1 MKRLSLSLLLSIFC
15 FGLFGQTDI
24 LDARTNYSV
33 GQVVTVTGIVTS
45 GPEFGPVR
53 YIQDESAGI
62 AVYPGGSWAG
72 WDEPVPGD
80 EVTVTASLT
89 EFNGLLEVGP
99 PLNSFSIN
107 GSGFA
112 LPEATVIT
120 PSQIGEP
127 LEGSLVMLF
136 SCVFD
141 NGGATITGGSTYSF
155 ISSGE
160 QGVIFI
166 RNGHPL
172 IGSVLPI
179 SPVTL
184 VGILSQFSFDGV
196 GGYQVL
202 PRSAADFILDS
213 SINLTSAVDQTNL
226 STSGFTLS
234 WNTDV
239 AGSSTVEYGPTPAL
253 GLTAS
258 SPGNVTSHSVN
269 LSGLEPGTIYFAR
282 ALSSDGN
289 DIAESGISAYTTV
302 SESSG
307 DIVVYFNGSVDV
319 SVATLEN
326 AISLGNDL
334 NDTVAAYIDRVQH
347 TLDVAVYNIN
357 DQTVV
362 NAINDAYDRGVQIR
376 YIAQGTNANLGIG
389 QFNPGIPVLF
399 REDDMG
405 SGMHNKFMI
414 GDADFADLA
423 FVMGGSC
430 NWTTENFID
439 DYNNVVFLHDQS
451 LARGYRLEFEEMWG
465 GTGDE
470 PDLMNAS
477 FSSSKGVNTPKKYI
491 VGGSPVEVYF
501 SPTDNV
507 TQAIIQTI
515 LSANSD
521 LAFATLAFT
530 RDDIAQAVIDRHND
544 FFTYVQGIIEQ
555 TSGQGNEFEILE
567 SAGVEVYSHEGISG
581 QVHHKY
587 AIVDAT
593 NPDSDPMVLTGS
605 HNWSSSA
612 ETVND
617 ENTLVIHDARVA
629 NLFYQEFMAR
639 IGGFLSVG
647 ETPENLFNVF
657 PNPCEDKA
665 IVDLGTAENQAVI
678 LRLYTL
684 SGSEVVTMRAGG
696 SRFTE
701 IPVQGLPVGI
711 YLLSVH
717 SADGQRIGYSQLM
730 VR

>member
-1 MKRLSLSLLLSIFC
+1 MKHLVFILFVSLFCLSV
-15 FGLFGQTDI
+15 FGQSDI
-24 LDARTNYSV
+24 LDARTNYTV

-80 EVTVTASLT
+80 EVTVTAALT

-99 PLNSFSIN
+99 PLNSFTIN

-120 PSQIGEP
+120 PSDIDES
-127 LEGSLVMLF
+127 LEGSLVMFF

-155 ISSGE
+155 TSSGE
-160 QGVIFI
+160 QGVVFI

-184 VGILSQFSFDGV
+184 VGVLSQFSFNGI

-213 SINLTSAVDQTNL
+213 SINLTTAVDQTNIT
-226 STSGFTLS
+226 SSGFTLN

-253 GLTAS
+253 GMTAS
-258 SPGNVTSHSVN
+258 SPGNTAVHSVS
-269 LSGLEPGTIYFAR
+269 LSGLEAGSVYYAK

-289 DIAESGISAYTTV
+289 DTAESGINAYATV

-307 DIVVYFNGSVDV
+307 EIVVYFNGSVDL

-326 AISLGNDL
+326 AISLGNDF
-334 NDTVAAYIDRVQH
+334 NDSVAAYIDRVQH
-347 TLDVAVYNIN
+347 TLDVAMYNIN

-389 QFNPGIPVLF
+389 QLNPEIPVLF

-414 GDADFADLA
+414 GDADYADLA

-451 LARGYRLEFEEMWG
+451 MARGYRLEFEEMWG
-465 GTGDE
+465 GSGAE
-470 PDLMNAS
+470 PDLMDAL

-491 VGGSPVEVYF
+491 VGGSPVELYF

-507 TQAIIQTI
+507 TQAIISTI
-515 LSANSD
+515 LTANAD
-521 LAFATLAFT
+521 LEFATLAFT

-544 FFTYVQGIIEQ
+544 FFTYVRGIIEQ
-555 TSGQGNEFEILE
+555 TSGEGNEYEILQA
-567 SAGVEVYSHEGISG
+567 AGVEVYSHEGISG

-593 NPDSDPMVLTGS
+593 NEDSDPTVLTGS

-639 IGGFLSVG
+639 IANFVSV
-647 ETPENLFNVF
+647 EEQSDRRFNVF
-657 PNPCEDKA
+657 PNPCENVA
-665 IVDLGTAENQAVI
+665 ILDLGEMSSEPVLI
-678 LRLYTL
+678 RLLDL
-684 SGSEVVTMRAGG
+684 SGAEIITLRSSG

-701 IPVQGLPVGI
+701 VSVQGLASGI
-711 YLLSVH
+711 YLISVH
-717 SADGQRIGYSQLM
+717 EMGGERLGFNRLM